1 MAYASSAFA
10 PVYALEVL
18 GEDTGTVG
26 FWVGGFGALAGFLGV
41 ILGGRMSD
49 WLRQRNAAGRILV
62 VMFGLLAPIAPIIIA
77 FTTPAAPGNGDFIR
91 FTAFASLAG
100 LLASSALGAAA
111 ATTPDLVLPR
121 MPGPADRKG
130 GV

>member
-1 MAYASSAFA
+1 MSYASSAFA

-62 VMFGLLAPIAPIIIA
+62 VMFGLLAPIAPILYA
-77 FTTPAAPGNGDFIR
+77 FPTPAAPGNGDFIR
-91 FTAFASLAG
+91 FTAFASHPGPLAG
-100 LLASSALGAAA
+100 
-111 ATTPDLVLPR
+111 TDE
-121 MPGPADRKG
+121 
-130 GV
+130 

>member
-1 MAYASSAFA
+1 MFRHPPRLTRTDTLFPYTTRFRSFLATILGYGTVAFMSYASSAFA

-18 GEDTGTVG
+18 GEDTGRVG

-62 VMFGLLAPIAPIIIA
+62 VMFGQI
-77 FTTPAAPGNGDFIR
+77 GR
-91 FTAFASLAG
+91 ASCRER
-100 LLASSALGAAA
+100 
-111 ATTPDLVLPR
+111 VCQY
-121 MPGPADRKG
+121 
-130 GV
+130 V

>member
-1 MAYASSAFA
+1 MSYASSAFA

-77 FTTPAAPGNGDFIR
+77 FTTPAAQGNGDFIR

-100 LLASSALGAAA
+100 LLESRAPGAAA
-111 ATTPDLVLPR
+111 EK
-121 MPGPADRKG
+121 DRESTRR
-130 GV
+130 